1 MTNTDHP
8 TLTNDELDAL
18 PLGALVGFTD
28 ARGCPGAAVK
38 VGTRQSSGS
47 ETFSITGPTCVSSFA
62 VSRRRAVL
70 LEPAQPAPTGGE
82 DQVPAATLTS
92 PDQVDSLP
100 ARAVLRDANG
110 TVVENAGGPRPWL
123 PTGFTESVESSDLVY
138 PVSVLWP
145 NPQRYVAD
153 RALAAHHVEAARRRF
168 ESDPVVSKYNP
179 ELQAVRRGVLRVLDA
194 TISGILNGRDAT
206 G

>member
-1 MTNTDHP
+1 MTNTDRP

-18 PLGALVGFTD
+18 PLGARVGFTD

-47 ETFSITGPTCVSSFA
+47 ETFSITGPTCVGSFA

-70 LEPAQPAPTGGE
+70 LEPAQPASTHE
-82 DQVPAATLTS
+82 DVQGPAETLTS

-100 ARAVLRDANG
+100 ARAVMRDANG

-123 PTGFTESVESSDLVY
+123 PTGFTEGVDSAALAY
-138 PVSVLWP
+138 PVTVLWP
-145 NPQRYVAD
+145 TPPPTEID
-153 RALAAHHVEAARRRF
+153 RALAAQHVEAARHRF
-168 ESDPVVSKYNP
+168 ESDPVGSKYNP
-179 ELQAVRRGVLRVLDA
+179 ELQAVRRSVLRVLDG
-194 TISGILNGRDAT
+194 TIKTIREGAEAAG
-206 G
+206 

>member
-18 PLGALVGFTD
+18 PLGARVGFTD

-47 ETFSITGPTCVSSFA
+47 ETFSITGPTCVSAFA

-70 LEPAQPAPTGGE
+70 LEPAQPAPSGG
-82 DQVPAATLTS
+82 DVQIPAATLTG
-92 PDQVDSLP
+92 PDQVASLP
-100 ARAVLRDANG
+100 ARAVLRDASG

-123 PTGFTESVESSDLVY
+123 PTGFSEGIESAALAY
-138 PVSVLWP
+138 PVTVLWP
-145 NPQRYVAD
+145 TPPPIAAD
-153 RALAAHHVEAARRRF
+153 RALAAHHVEAARHRF
-168 ESDPVVSKYNP
+168 ASDPVVSKYNP
-179 ELQAVRRGVLRVLDA
+179 ELQAVRRSVLRVLDA
-194 TISGILNGRDAT
+194 TIKTIRDGSEAGR
-206 G
+206 